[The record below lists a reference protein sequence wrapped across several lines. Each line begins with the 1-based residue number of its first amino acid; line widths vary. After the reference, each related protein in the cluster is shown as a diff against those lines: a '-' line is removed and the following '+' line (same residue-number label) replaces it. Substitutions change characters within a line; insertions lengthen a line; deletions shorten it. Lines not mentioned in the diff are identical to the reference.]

1 MSKPCRHAL
10 PICLLLLA
18 LLALAACKPSSEQGK
33 AAADP
38 AAKPAQAIGLLTG
51 HLRDNDLDAFSRD
64 AVPPALHAQL
74 ETAWRSGR
82 TRWPLDELPFG
93 KRVPDILK
101 ALAEPGA
108 PAHLQQV
115 YDQQFA
121 HQDRQIHA
129 ASRSLGLFGA
139 QTLQQQGDYSDD
151 ERQHYAQ
158 LVTAVSA
165 WGAQAPLGD
174 PKRARTAITQLS
186 AAAVKTGLTSPAAF
200 AEAGM
205 GASLRKLGPF
215 AAVFKRTLV
224 PYGWNLD
231 ADLAGMEA
239 TLQQQTGDSAQ
250 VRMRYTLAGQPIDTV
265 VTMQRIDGRWYVA
278 DYLRHAR
285 AAVQA
290 DAVQPD
296 GVPAT
301 TGTPAVAHPA
311 SAAPGKR
318 GP

>member
-1 MSKPCRHAL
+1 MPKSCRTAL
-10 PICLLLLA
+10 SICLVLLA
-18 LLALAACKPSSEQGK
+18 LLALAACKPSSEQAK

-38 AAKPAQAIGLLTG
+38 AAKPAQAIRLLTD
-51 HLRDNDLDAFSRD
+51 HLRDNDLEAFSRD
-64 AVPPALHAQL
+64 AVPPALYTQL
-74 ETAWRSGR
+74 EAAWRSGH

-93 KRVPDILK
+93 KRVPDVLK
-101 ALAEPGA
+101 AFSEPGA
-108 PAHLQQV
+108 PAHLQTV
-115 YDQQFA
+115 YGQQFA

-129 ASRSLGLFGA
+129 AARSLGLFGA

-174 PKRARTAITQLS
+174 PKRARMAITRLS
-186 AAAVKTGLTSPAAF
+186 AAAVETGLTSPAAF
-200 AEAGM
+200 TDAGM

-215 AAVFKRTLV
+215 VAVFKQVLAQ
-224 PYGWNLD
+224 YGWKLD

-265 VTMQRIDGRWYVA
+265 VTMQRVDGRWYVA

-285 AAVQA
+285 AAV
-290 DAVQPD
+290 
-296 GVPAT
+296 
-301 TGTPAVAHPA
+301 A
-311 SAAPGKR
+311 SAAAQPAAAQPAAAQPSATPGKP

>member
-1 MSKPCRHAL
+1 MPKPCRTAV
-10 PICLLLLA
+10 PICLVLLA
-18 LLALAACKPSSEQGK
+18 GLALAACKPATQPDRTT
-33 AAADP
+33 ADP
-38 AAKPAQAIGLLTG
+38 AAKPAQAVRLLTA

-64 AVPPALHAQL
+64 AVPAALHARL
-74 ETAWRSGR
+74 ETAWRAGR

-93 KRVPDILK
+93 TRVPAILQ

-108 PAHLQQV
+108 PAHLQSV

-121 HQDRQIHA
+121 HQDRQIHGA
-129 ASRSLGLFGA
+129 ARSLGLFGA
-139 QTLQQQGDYSDD
+139 QALQQGGDYSDD

-165 WGAQAPLGD
+165 WGARAPLGD
-174 PKRARTAITQLS
+174 RKRARTAITRLS

-215 AAVFKRTLV
+215 AADFKQVLRS
-224 PYGWNLD
+224 YGWDLD

-250 VRMRYTLAGQPIDTV
+250 VRMRYTLAGQPVDAT
-265 VTMQRIDGRWYVA
+265 VTMERVDGRWYVA

-285 AAVQA
+285 AAARAPEAPPVAQL
-290 DAVQPD
+290 
-296 GVPAT
+296 PA
-301 TGTPAVAHPA
+301 AAQSAPA
-311 SAAPGKR
+311 SAGKR